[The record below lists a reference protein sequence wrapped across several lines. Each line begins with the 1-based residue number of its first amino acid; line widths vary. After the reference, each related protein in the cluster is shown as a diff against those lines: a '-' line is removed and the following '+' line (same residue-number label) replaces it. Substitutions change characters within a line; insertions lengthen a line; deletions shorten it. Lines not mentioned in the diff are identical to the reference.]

1 MKNLAVIVPAYNEEV
16 LIEKTINSIPEK
28 VNKIVIINDCS
39 KDDTEKIVRSLM
51 KKNEKIELINFD
63 KNSGVGAAL
72 IAGYNYC
79 YEKKYDIAVVMP
91 GDAQALPVDFDK
103 LIEPV
108 VSGKADY
115 AKGNRLKN
123 KNVKEIMPRH
133 RFIGNTFLTILT
145 KFATGY
151 FHIMDPQMG
160 YTALNVKML
169 EKINIQNLIK
179 RYGYPGQLLFL
190 LNMADAKVV
199 DVEVTPHYDIEKS
212 GINLLTFVPKL
223 MFLLIKLFIQRV
235 YRKLLKE
242 KMSPAGISYFFCFGM
257 FLAFIGLLI
266 RSLNYYISSG
276 YIPGLTFMAFLT
288 SIILFF
294 IFFFFGVMFD
304 YQDNQTLHSDI

>member
-39 KDDTEKIVRSLM
+39 KDDTEKIVKSLM

-115 AKGNRLKN
+115 AKGNRLKH
-123 KNVKEIMPRH
+123 KNVKEIKTLPRPPATVPPAAVPWRRGPGGPRGPH
-133 RFIGNTFLTILT
+133 GGPWGPIG
-145 KFATGY
+145 G
-151 FHIMDPQMG
+151 PRG
-160 YTALNVKML
+160 V
-169 EKINIQNLIK
+169 
-179 RYGYPGQLLFL
+179 
-190 LNMADAKVV
+190 
-199 DVEVTPHYDIEKS
+199 
-212 GINLLTFVPKL
+212 
-223 MFLLIKLFIQRV
+223 
-235 YRKLLKE
+235 
-242 KMSPAGISYFFCFGM
+242 FFE
-257 FLAFIGLLI
+257 
-266 RSLNYYISSG
+266 
-276 YIPGLTFMAFLT
+276 
-288 SIILFF
+288 FF
-294 IFFFFGVMFD
+294 
-304 YQDNQTLHSDI
+304 